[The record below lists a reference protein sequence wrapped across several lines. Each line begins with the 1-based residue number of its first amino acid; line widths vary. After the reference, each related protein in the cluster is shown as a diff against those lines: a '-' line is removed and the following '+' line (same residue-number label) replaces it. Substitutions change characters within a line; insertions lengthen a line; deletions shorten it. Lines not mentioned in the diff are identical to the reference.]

1 MLTARKNFFS
11 ALSRSDPPVKEERKG
26 PQVDPRVTVFVGM
39 YPECSVVEYG
49 VFSMITSMEYTEY
62 TLIYIY
68 IVYIYIYSYIYL
80 SRYKCSRIYGVHT
93 LYRCSRPASLQP
105 ISGGREKR

>member
-39 YPECSVVEYG
+39 YPECSVVRSRIRSIQYDYEYG
-49 VFSMITSMEYTEY
+49 VYRVYID
-62 TLIYIY
+62 IYILSG
-68 IVYIYIYSYIYL
+68 VYIAIFICPGTNAVVY
-80 SRYKCSRIYGVHT
+80 R